1 MSAGVKELE
10 DALKAFADAEVYFEN
25 AYLTYRLARRHL
37 DEAESRIQRAREVLS
52 DTVNDYDEIEE
63 DSLDD

>member
-10 DALKAFADAEVYFEN
+10 DALKGFEDAEAYFET

-37 DEAESRIQRAREVLS
+37 DEAEALIASARRKVEEESRQTKEQL
-52 DTVNDYDEIEE
+52 ND
-63 DSLDD
+63 

>member
-10 DALKAFADAEVYFEN
+10 DALKAFADAETYFEN

-37 DEAESRIQRAREVLS
+37 DEAEALIASARRKVEEESRQTKEQL
-52 DTVNDYDEIEE
+52 ND
-63 DSLDD
+63 

>member
-10 DALKAFADAEVYFEN
+10 DALKGFEDAEAYFET

-37 DEAESRIQRAREVLS
+37 DEAEALIASARRKVEEESRQTMERL
-52 DTVNDYDEIEE
+52 ND
-63 DSLDD
+63 

>member
-10 DALKAFADAEVYFEN
+10 DALKAFEDAEAYFEN

-37 DEAESRIQRAREVLS
+37 DEAESRIHSARQAIK
-52 DTVNDYDEIEE
+52 DYDEIDE
-63 DSLDD
+63 DSLND

>member
-10 DALKAFADAEVYFEN
+10 DALKGFEEAEAYFET

-37 DEAESRIQRAREVLS
+37 DEAEALIHAARKKVEEESRQTKEQL
-52 DTVNDYDEIEE
+52 ND
-63 DSLDD
+63 